1 VTVEELYAA
10 VLQRAEQRPAGSG
23 TVHWLDQG
31 PDGLGRKLL
40 EEAAEAWMAAR
51 HETREDL
58 RLELSQV
65 LYFVVCLMVSREVT
79 LEEVL
84 DLL

>member
-10 VLQRAEQRPAGSG
+10 VLQRAHQRPEGSG

-40 EEAAEAWMAAR
+40 EEAAEAWMAAK
-51 HETREDL
+51 HEDRDSV

-65 LYFVVCLMVSREVT
+65 LYFVVCLMVSRGVT
-79 LEEVL
+79 LDEVF

>member
-1 VTVEELYAA
+1 MLV
-10 VLQRAEQRPAGSG
+10 RARQRPAGSD

-40 EEAAEAWMAAR
+40 EEAAESWMAAK
-51 HETREDL
+51 HEDQDSV

-65 LYFVVCLMVSREVT
+65 LYFTVCLMVSRGVT
-79 LEEVL
+79 LDEVL
-84 DLL
+84 DAI